1 MDDLGQGGHE
11 CFTTGVKS
19 EECRDTL
26 LGCEYGLCHLCGP
39 RSLGKSLVP
48 ARSQFPYL

>member
-1 MDDLGQGGHE
+1 VDDLGQGGHE
-11 CFTTGVKS
+11 CFTTEVES
-19 EECRDTL
+19 QESRDTL
-26 LGCEYGLCHLCGP
+26 PGHEYGLCHLCGP